1 MLYMDTFGERLHY
14 LRQEK
19 NVGQVQLSKDLD
31 VSKSII
37 STWEQNKCE
46 PTLSKLVLLLNILM
60 FLLTILQDWKN
71 KNGEAPLRI
80 YAAAL
85 I

>member
-1 MLYMDTFGERLHY
+1 MDTFGERLHY

-19 NVGQVQLSKDLD
+19 NVGQVKLSKDLD

-46 PTLSKLVLLLNILM
+46 PTLSKLVAIAKYFNVSIDYLA
-60 FLLTILQDWKN
+60 
-71 KNGEAPLRI
+71 GVEE
-80 YAAAL
+80 
-85 I
+85 

>member
-46 PTLSKLVLLLNILM
+46 PTLSKLVAIAKYFNVS
-60 FLLTILQDWKN
+60 ILQDWKN